1 MKKRSNI
8 NIMFRLMGLV
18 KPLALVMVCAI
29 ALGVA
34 GFICANFLTILG
46 AYGILSVSGLADIS
60 LKTIF
65 ILMAAAAVLRGIL
78 HYGEQACNHYI
89 AFKLLAIIRDRV
101 FTALRKLCPAKLEGK
116 DKGNLISV
124 ITSDIELLEVFYA
137 HTISP
142 IVIAFIMTVIMT
154 GFIGHFQILLGIYA
168 LCAYLIIGV
177 VMPVCISKAS
187 KDYGRK
193 FRDKSGSLGSFVLEN
208 LRGLKEVI
216 QYGNGE
222 DRIRTM
228 NEKTDDL
235 LKTDARAKRVA
246 GFGMAATGG
255 LILLLSLGMFYL
267 SAFLMKQGA
276 LGFGEVLICTVA
288 MFSSFGPVTALSNLG
303 STLQSTFASAG
314 RVLDILDEKP
324 VVEEN
329 IGPEYETLETG
340 EGLECE
346 NISFSYSANDDGTR
360 ENILTDFSLE
370 VPGNKI
376 LGIVGKSGCG
386 KSTLLKLIM
395 RFWEVDQGQIR
406 IEGKDIRRVATSSLR
421 DNESY
426 VTQETYLFHDSIANN
441 LRLGREV
448 SMEEMV
454 EACKKASVHDFIMT
468 LKDQYDTQVG
478 ELGDT
483 LSGGERQRLGI
494 ARAFLHQAPI
504 MLLDEPTSNLDSLNE
519 GIILKALDR
528 ERGKRTIILVSH
540 RMSTMSAA
548 DTVIKMENGRIS

>member
-168 LCAYLIIGV
+168 LCAYLVIGV

-235 LKTDARAKRVA
+235 LKTDAQAKRVA

-276 LGFGEVLICTVA
+276 LEFGEVLICTVA

-314 RVLDILDEKP
+314 RVLDILDEEP

-395 RFWEVDQGQIR
+395 RFWEVDQGQIS

>member
-314 RVLDILDEKP
+314 RVLDILDEEP

>member
-314 RVLDILDEKP
+314 RVLDILDEEP

-548 DTVIKMENGRIS
+548 DTC